1 MTDKNP
7 FIEPQ
12 NYYENYETSTTAEQ
26 GIPLDELCWHVFNT
40 EDGKKLLEIIKE
52 RFLIMPAPGP
62 VNENYPVMCTFYE
75 GFREAF
81 RQIVASVNSYQTKK
95 DYEAKQAGV

>member
-1 MTDKNP
+1 MTENNP
-7 FIEPQ
+7 YIEPP
-12 NYYENYETSTTAEQ
+12 NYYENYQAAENSQQ
-26 GIPLDELCWHVFNT
+26 GVPLDELCWHVFNT

-52 RFLIMPAPGP
+52 RFLIVPTPGP

-81 RQIVASVNSYQTKK
+81 RQLIGSVQSYQAKK
-95 DYEAKQAGV
+95 DNEAKQAGV

>member
-1 MTDKNP
+1 MTEKNP

-12 NYYENYETSTTAEQ
+12 NYYEEYETSKNNAQ
-26 GIPLDELCWHVFNT
+26 GVPLDELCWHVFNT

-52 RFLIMPAPGP
+52 RFIIMPTPGP

-81 RQIVASVNSYQTKK
+81 RQIIGSVQAYQAKK
-95 DYEAKQAGV
+95 DHEAKQAGV

>member
-1 MTDKNP
+1 MSNP

-12 NYYENYETSTTAEQ
+12 NYYEEYKAAEQ
-26 GIPLDELCWHVFNT
+26 PKEGVPLDEICWNVFNT

-52 RFLIMPAPGP
+52 RFLIMPTPGP
-62 VNENYPVMCTFYE
+62 VNENYPHMCVFYE

-81 RQIVASVNSYQTKK
+81 RQIIGSVQNYQTRK
-95 DYEAKQAGV
+95 DNEAKQAGV

>member
-1 MTDKNP
+1 MTENNP
-7 FIEPQ
+7 YIEPP
-12 NYYENYETSTTAEQ
+12 NYYENYQTAENSQQ
-26 GIPLDELCWHVFNT
+26 GVPLDELCWHVFNT

-52 RFLIMPAPGP
+52 RFLIVPTPGP

-81 RQIVASVNSYQTKK
+81 RQLISSVQSYQAKK
-95 DYEAKQAGV
+95 DNEAKQAGV